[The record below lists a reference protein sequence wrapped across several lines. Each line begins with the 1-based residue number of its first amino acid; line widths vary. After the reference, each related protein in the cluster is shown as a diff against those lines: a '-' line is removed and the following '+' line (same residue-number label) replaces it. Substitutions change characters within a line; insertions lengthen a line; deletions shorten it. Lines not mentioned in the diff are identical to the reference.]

1 MMSDGFDV
9 GVIGGGSGDGFEH
22 GVVSAAPAGDCGP
35 LVAPLFCDFSGKS
48 WEGEYPGLLGRF
60 YDAVLAFGRDGFRG
74 GVETRGGGCVGNC
87 GEIGGTGYRARPGVG
102 RKLLEASGGGSG
114 GAEPTVGGGSSY
126 GGVALCGG
134 VGTHGCAGSGPSG
147 VVPDGVP
154 GLKRGGAGGGCHCEG
169 GDGKCG
175 SDCGSP
181 CGYCVPL
188 DVENKTDVF
197 GGISGES
204 KTERNRRWRREKKE
218 KKKRRQGAQLSAA
231 VRSKDWNADKL
242 VSKRMGYF
250 SECPAGVQEELRN
263 TRAELMIA
271 RNKHDKVLV
280 EKKMEELDSSVRL
293 VERTLKVLRLQKDL
307 AKASEKT
314 NMRVGG
320 WAKTVLTDASEEY
333 VNKAASRPGSS
344 LPSLDSIPVET
355 VPTVQSDRD
364 FELRMA
370 NYKLAI
376 VALDKEADGVSWC
389 DNQEYLRARN
399 AIDME
404 YADVAL
410 TGEERIKR
418 QVVEKVMEVFGADVT
433 RDQMSRLAE
442 AGLYDENLIS
452 YF

>member
-1 MMSDGFDV
+1 VNYSPLCDVNLVAYLTYLGVSYNARVSGIAGAIDGDV
-9 GVIGGGSGDGFEH
+9 GGRT
-22 GVVSAAPAGDCGP
+22 GDCGSDNVGGAFARLFGDVCGAARYAG
-35 LVAPLFCDFSGKS
+35 LVVA
-48 WEGEYPGLLGRF
+48 
-60 YDAVLAFGRDGFRG
+60 RDGSVDG
-74 GVETRGGGCVGNC
+74 GF
-87 GEIGGTGYRARPGVG
+87 
-102 RKLLEASGGGSG
+102 
-114 GAEPTVGGGSSY
+114 
-126 GGVALCGG
+126 GG
-134 VGTHGCAGSGPSG
+134 VGGDSDVESVRDAIPVAGVAVGNAGAVDGGVGDGGC
-147 VVPDGVP
+147 
-154 GLKRGGAGGGCHCEG
+154 RGGDSRSEPGGAQRGVAAQCVQSELS
-169 GDGKCG
+169 DGE
-175 SDCGSP
+175 
-181 CGYCVPL
+181 VL
-188 DVENKTDVF
+188 TVLREV
-197 GGISGES
+197 SGES
-204 KTERNRRWRREKKE
+204 KTERNRRWRREKKD